1 LSPVE
6 PPLLFD
12 LLNTH
17 LQLLYGPSE
26 IQLILF
32 LNYPTASAYI
42 TNEETPFA
50 GLIMLGQL

>member
-1 LSPVE
+1 LAPVE